1 MIQTGTIVNLKGEGD
16 EKFII
21 WDIYV
26 SKITDEVV
34 YEIKTV
40 AQPELVSLRYEREI
54 IYEPTI

>member
-1 MIQTGTIVNLKGEGD
+1 MIKTGAIVRLEGEGD

-40 AQPELVSLRYEREI
+40 AKPELVSLRYEREI
-54 IYEPTI
+54 ILDLI

>member
-1 MIQTGTIVNLKGEGD
+1 MIETGTIVNLKGEGD

-26 SKITDEVV
+26 SKITDEIV

-40 AQPELVSLRYEREI
+40 AKPELVTLRYDYEI
-54 IYEPTI
+54 VIP

>member
-1 MIQTGTIVNLKGEGD
+1 MIPTGTIVKLKGEGD

-26 SKITDEVV
+26 SEITDEIV

-40 AQPELVSLRYEREI
+40 ATPELVSLRYEREI
-54 IYEPTI
+54 ILDLI